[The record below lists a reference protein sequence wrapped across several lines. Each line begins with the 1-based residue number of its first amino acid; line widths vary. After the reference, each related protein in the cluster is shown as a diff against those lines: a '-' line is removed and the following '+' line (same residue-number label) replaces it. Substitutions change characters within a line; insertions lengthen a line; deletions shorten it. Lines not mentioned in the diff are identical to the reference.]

1 MFMRNKLQTY
11 IVVLCLL
18 LAPASAIPVSEF
30 ELWRQQQQQSFQ
42 EYRDERDREFTA
54 FLKEHWREME
64 LLKGVVRDEKPK
76 PVNMPVAKPLPPEP
90 APKDIPVRKPVDDK
104 PVIILQPD
112 PVDTMPEPPVPV
124 KPIPVPEQVRKGV
137 STRVDYF
144 GTPVSFYYDPALKK
158 SLPYRL
164 NETVL
169 SNFWSGLS
177 KADYEP
183 LLEQINDQATAL
195 QLNDWGYAV
204 LVYRLGERIY
214 PANKNKQVLFAW
226 FVMTKAGFK
235 SRVAYD
241 DRNVYLLIP
250 SKQRIY
256 EVTYFTFD
264 NERYYA
270 VSLDGRANKPGRV
283 YTYDGHYPGAVKK
296 LDMSIRTRAARGKN
310 VESRDLSFK
319 YGGRDYAVKADY
331 EKARISFL
339 DTYPQL
345 DLALYFDSEVGEAAE
360 SPLLQQ
366 LANEM
371 DGMSETE
378 AVNFLLR
385 FVQTS
390 FSYKTDDRQF
400 GRENYLF
407 PEETIFYPYSDCE
420 DRSVLFAWL
429 VRRLLSL
436 EVIGLN
442 YPGHVATAVQ
452 LKNSIDGDYVSHD
465 GKRYTVADPT
475 FINATAGMTMPE
487 FKKTRPEIILI
498 R

>member
-1 MFMRNKLQTY
+1 MFMRNKIQTY
-11 IVVLCLL
+11 IVALCLI
-18 LAPASAIPVSEF
+18 LAPASAIPVSDF
-30 ELWRQQQQQSFQ
+30 DQWKTQQQQSFQ
-42 EYRDERDREFTA
+42 DYKDERDREFTA

-64 LLKGVVRDEKPK
+64 LMKGVVRDESPK
-76 PVNMPVAKPLPPEP
+76 PVVMPVAKPVPAVPVPE
-90 APKDIPVRKPVDDK
+90 DMPVKKPVEEK
-104 PVIILQPD
+104 PVTVLQPD
-112 PVDTMPEPPVPV
+112 TRPVPPAPV
-124 KPIPVPEQVRKGV
+124 KPAPVPEQLRKGLKI
-137 STRVDYF
+137 RVDYF
-144 GTPVSFYYDPALKK
+144 GTLITFYYDPALKK

-164 NETVL
+164 NESAL
-169 SNFWSGLS
+169 SSFWSGLS
-177 KADYEP
+177 KADYES
-183 LLEQINDQATAL
+183 LLEQINHQAKVL
-195 QLNDWGYAV
+195 QLNDWGYT
-204 LVYRLGERIY
+204 LLTNKLSERIY
-214 PANKNKQVLFAW
+214 PGDKNRQALFTW
-226 FVMTKAGFK
+226 FVLTKAGFK

-241 DRNVYLLIP
+241 DRTVYLLIP
-250 SKQRIY
+250 SKQRMY

-270 VSLDGRANKPGRV
+270 VSFDGRMNKPGRV

-296 LDMSIRTRAARGKN
+296 LDMAIQAKAAKGTN
-310 VESRDLSFK
+310 VEKRNLSFE
-319 YGGRDYAVKADY
+319 YGGKKYAIQADY
-331 EKARISFL
+331 EKARINYL
-339 DTYPQL
+339 NTYPQL
-345 DLALYFDSEVGEAAE
+345 DLALYFNSEVAEVAE

-366 LANEM
+366 LAKQM
-371 DGMSETE
+371 DGMNETE

-429 VRRLLSL
+429 VKRLLSL
-436 EVIGLN
+436 DVIGLN

-452 LKNSIDGDYVSHD
+452 LNNPVKGDFVTHG

-475 FINATAGMTMPE
+475 FINATVGMTMPE
-487 FKKTRPEIILI
+487 FKNSRPEVVLI